1 MRIIV
6 SVLEVC
12 VQNKLERKKKTDSI
26 DTNDVVFVCCIG
38 LWYMGTPPVYTDNYF
53 VS

>member
-26 DTNDVVFVCCIG
+26 DTNDDVVFVCCIV
-38 LWYMGTPPVYTDNYF
+38 LWYMGIVHHCVYR
-53 VS
+53 